1 MWIVKVQKIY
11 LNNII
16 IFPGGALYGLYHIH
30 DIMNM
35 ILVNQNIPV
44 LHENMERMQNAS

>member
-11 LNNII
+11 LSNIF
-16 IFPGGALYGLYHIH
+16 IFHGGALYGLYHIN
-30 DIMNM
+30 DIMNI
-35 ILVNQNIPV
+35 ILVNQNKPV